1 MITARQLARFSC
13 CFREPC
19 RIHTSSHVYSCAGC
33 FREGPFSPLGLPIG
47 YNCIDFSL
55 MSSWV
60 GRVCS
65 KTEKVATSC
74 QKNPTQP
81 RRVSRGRFYLFHQNQ
96 INGRVLKVV
105 RSDKGRRVT
114 RRAEKPTP
122 GLLETLL
129 LSGSVLSAWYVHNI
143 SLIYTLR
150 TITHTIT
157 NCFLL
162 LLHRP
167 FLLFILGEVLHV

>member
-1 MITARQLARFSC
+1 MITAGQLAHFSC

-74 QKNPTQP
+74 QKKPDPAETRLPWQILF
-81 RRVSRGRFYLFHQNQ
+81 VSSKPNKRKSFKSCPVRQGTKSDEQRNQHQDYWK
-96 INGRVLKVV
+96 LY
-105 RSDKGRRVT
+105 S
-114 RRAEKPTP
+114 
-122 GLLETLL
+122 
-129 LSGSVLSAWYVHNI
+129 
-143 SLIYTLR
+143 SLGPCCQHGMSTTYR
-150 TITHTIT
+150 
-157 NCFLL
+157 
-162 LLHRP
+162 
-167 FLLFILGEVLHV
+167 